1 MCLALLLVKLTRM
14 SRPAAAI
21 AIVLVSLAAN
31 PNSQSDFLRGYTRTL
46 ILANEANRPFDA
58 MPHFETGSREQVA
71 AFATASRAARESL
84 NQAIDAISPY
94 TTSVN
99 HKIAESATL
108 MKGAL
113 ESRRTLCDRWMSA
126 YDEMSKPDA
135 DVNALTSTINALRGD
150 IAKSGEALGDSAV
163 AAVWA
168 VVKIDARGR
177 PQQWAATW
185 NERRAVLKELQQSFG
200 NDIVKGPKAG
210 QNYVQTAAAAFA
222 RFVSE
227 PGFDFLP
234 RSRTTVPRR

>member
-1 MCLALLLVKLTRM
+1 MFRRIAVAVCAV
-14 SRPAAAI
+14 AI
-21 AIVLVSLAAN
+21 AASLAAN
-31 PNSQSDFLRGYTRTL
+31 PNSQSDFLRAYVRTL
-46 ILANEANRPFDA
+46 ILANEANRPFDG
-58 MPHFETGSREQVA
+58 MPHFDTGSREQVA
-71 AFATASRAARESL
+71 AFAAASRTARESL
-84 NQAIDAISPY
+84 THAIDEISPF
-94 TTSVN
+94 TASVN

-113 ESRRTLCDRWMSA
+113 ESRRTLCDRWADA

-135 DVNALTSTINALRGD
+135 DLNALTQRINGLRAD
-150 IAKSGEALGDSAV
+150 IGKAGETLGDSAV

-185 NERRAVLKELQQSFG
+185 NERRAALKELQTSFG
-200 NDIVKGPKAG
+200 NDIVKGPRVG

-222 RFVSE
+222 RFLSE

-234 RSRTTVPRR
+234 RTRRTGTNP